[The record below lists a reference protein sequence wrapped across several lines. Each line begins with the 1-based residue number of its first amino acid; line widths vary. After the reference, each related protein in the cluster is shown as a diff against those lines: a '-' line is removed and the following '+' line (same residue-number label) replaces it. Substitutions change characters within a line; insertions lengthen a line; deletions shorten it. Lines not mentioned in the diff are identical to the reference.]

1 MDKIIKNL
9 NKQIDKL
16 QAIDVHLSNRG
27 DGFNSLYRQNIRA
40 CVLDIENVIKTLEV
54 NKFMNAY

>member
-1 MDKIIKNL
+1 MNKIINNL

-16 QAIDVHLSNRG
+16 KSIDVHLSNRG

-40 CVLDIENVIKTLEV
+40 CIKDIENVIKTLETI
-54 NKFMNAY
+54 K